1 MKANKFNA
9 KKTTVDGHTFDSKA
23 EASRYIELKML
34 KKAKK
39 IDRLELQPTFSLHVD
54 GELIGKYRADFLY
67 IDLSTG
73 KEVVED
79 VKGGEA
85 TKTPLYRWKK
95 KHLKAEHGIDIVEV
109 LQSRKKQRR

>member
-9 KKTTVDGHTFDSKA
+9 KKTAVDGHTFDSKA

-73 KEVVED
+73 EEVVED
-79 VKGGEA
+79 CNPKVTDVHVAGW
-85 TKTPLYRWKK
+85 TRR
-95 KHLKAEHGIDIVEV
+95 KAGSDSTCHRARI
-109 LQSRKKQRR
+109 SRGNISHQV